1 MKILILGAG
10 KMGSFFLDLLSFD
23 HEFGTWDDPAKC
35 YYPSGVRVE
44 KIRSIKV
51 YDEDDNEIPF
61 EYDRERIEELELYL
75 N

>member
-1 MKILILGAG
+1 MKVTIHIKDSNYLFARAEL
-10 KMGSFFLDLLSFD
+10 
-23 HEFGTWDDPAKC
+23 
-35 YYPSGVRVE
+35 VRLEVE

-61 EYDRERIEELELYL
+61 EYERERVEEIKLTL